1 MSIFAH
7 QDFDNHETVVF
18 VRDQA
23 SGLRAIIALHST
35 RLGPATGGC
44 RLWAYDSEADA
55 LKDALRLSRGMSF
68 KNAAAGLNLGGGK
81 GVIMLEPGQVKTP
94 ELMRAFGRAVERL
107 NGAYITAEDVGV
119 DTDDM
124 AEVRTETRHVTGL
137 ADGAMASGDPSP
149 VTARGVFESM
159 NTAARLVLKRE
170 SLAGLHVAVQGLGH
184 VGWRLCE
191 LLTAEGASLTVADIN
206 GERLEK
212 ARAVFGATIADTKE
226 IHKIDCDIFA
236 PCALGGILTR
246 QTVPEVRARLIVG
259 AANNQLAEEGLA
271 GVLQERG
278 ITYLPDFIVNAG
290 GIMNAAA
297 EIEGVA
303 AKSWIE
309 EKLAGLQAQITRIL
323 ERSATEDRP
332 PYEIAIEI
340 AGKRLAMAR

>member
-1 MSIFAH
+1 MSIFEH

-18 VRDQA
+18 ARDQA

-81 GVIMLEPGQVKTP
+81 GVIMLEPGQSKTP

-137 ADGAMASGDPSP
+137 ADGALASGDPSP

-159 NTAARLVLKRE
+159 KTAARLVLKRE
-170 SLAGLHVAVQGLGH
+170 SLAGRHVAVQGLGH

-191 LLTAEGASLTVADIN
+191 LLNADGASLTVADIN
-206 GERLEK
+206 GEHLEK
-212 ARAVFGATIADTKE
+212 AQVAFDAGIADTKD

-259 AANNQLAEEGLA
+259 AANNQLAEESLA
-271 GVLQERG
+271 GALQERG

-297 EIEGVA
+297 EIEGVV

-309 EKLAGLQAQITRIL
+309 EKLSGLQDQIERIL
-323 ERSATEDRP
+323 EHAAVESRP
-332 PYEIAIEI
+332 PHQIAIEI